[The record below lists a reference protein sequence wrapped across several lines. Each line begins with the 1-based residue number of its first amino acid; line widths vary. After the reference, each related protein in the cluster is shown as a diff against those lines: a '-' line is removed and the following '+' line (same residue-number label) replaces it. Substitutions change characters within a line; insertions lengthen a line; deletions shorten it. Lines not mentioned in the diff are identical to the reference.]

1 MKRIFLVLSLAG
13 NLVLAYTLARQDPA
27 SARIAPPPATL
38 PGPSQSLSGTSA
50 EQAAALNLTPVEAE
64 ALRRSFT
71 GISHVDLRTY
81 VQNLRAAGC
90 PPDLLRLLV
99 RAQAADPSAG
109 TSGRLQR
116 ERLSKP
122 YWKYSEFPKEALEAA
137 NAEFKAQRALLKE
150 LLGPE
155 EMYEQSVENTLRQN
169 RIELGGVPE
178 DKRAHVRALLRD
190 YDELT
195 NEIIQQA
202 IAPGGP
208 GRVILLPEETE
219 RLAYLQEQKWKDLQ
233 ALLTTSEF
241 EDYAVRSSGTANFL
255 RSQLSGF
262 NPSEE
267 EFRSLYR
274 LLASSTT
281 VFPPDPFGTP
291 SNFAQLYGQ
300 LNQLQSQFMAQL
312 SPERAA
318 DYKLATDPQTS
329 SLARLVTQLELPLS
343 AARTI
348 ATTQSTTQ
356 QRAAEIRR
364 DSSLTPEARAAQLA
378 SLAADARGRI
388 SSILGGD
395 SRVALYEQRGGGN
408 WLNTLTRPSPTVRPA
423 LPR

>member
-1 MKRIFLVLSLAG
+1 MKRILLVLSLAG

-27 SARIAPPPATL
+27 SARIASPPAPLT
-38 PGPSQSLSGTSA
+38 GSSRSLSGISA

-109 TSGRLQR
+109 TSGQLQR

-122 YWKYSEFPKEALEAA
+122 YWKYSEFTKEALETA
-137 NAEFKAQRALLKE
+137 NAEYKAQRALLKE

-155 EMYEQSVENTLRQN
+155 EMYEQSVENTLRQH
-169 RIELGGVPE
+169 RGELGGVPE
-178 DKRAHVRALLRD
+178 EKRSHVRALLRD

-195 NEIIQQA
+195 NEIFQQA

-208 GRVILLPEETE
+208 GRVILLPEESE

-255 RSQLSGF
+255 RSQVPASIHPKRSFDPSSVCWLRPPPCFRPINSAPPPASPSFTVNSVNSSRSSWPGSLPSAQQTTSWRPIHRRARWPDSSRNLNCRCPLPAPSPQPRPPHSSAPRKSVATPRSPPRRAPHSWRLSL
-262 NPSEE
+262 PMPAA
-267 EFRSLYR
+267 RYR
-274 LLASSTT
+274 RFWAATA
-281 VFPPDPFGTP
+281 GW
-291 SNFAQLYGQ
+291 
-300 LNQLQSQFMAQL
+300 L
-312 SPERAA
+312 S
-318 DYKLATDPQTS
+318 TS
-329 SLARLVTQLELPLS
+329 SAG
-343 AARTI
+343 
-348 ATTQSTTQ
+348 
-356 QRAAEIRR
+356 AE
-364 DSSLTPEARAAQLA
+364 T
-378 SLAADARGRI
+378 G
-388 SSILGGD
+388 
-395 SRVALYEQRGGGN
+395 
-408 WLNTLTRPSPTVRPA
+408 
-423 LPR
+423 